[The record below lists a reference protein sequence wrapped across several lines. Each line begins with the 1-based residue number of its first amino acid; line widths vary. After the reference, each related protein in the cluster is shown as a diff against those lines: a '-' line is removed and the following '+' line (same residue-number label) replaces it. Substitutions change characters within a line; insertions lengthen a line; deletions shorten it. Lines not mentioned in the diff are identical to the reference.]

1 MAQSLGNLLVNI
13 SADTTQLIQGFN
25 RAEQAVSKTTKTM
38 SYAVKGLI
46 GAFVGLNTLDLAKNF
61 TKQMDMITEANNKLL
76 LSTKNTND
84 FITAQKELFK
94 VAQRTNQGFSETVD
108 LYSNL
113 ALSMGEMGKSQ
124 AEVIRTVET
133 VNKAIAISGSN
144 AQQSAAAVLQLGQ
157 AFGSGKLSGD
167 ELSSLTENS
176 KGLVRAIADGMGVA
190 VGQLKE
196 LGSQGKITSEVLYQA
211 LAKMASDV
219 DEKFG
224 NTNKSVA
231 QGFNNL
237 SNSVSV
243 LSGQF
248 GNAIGFGDGFADT
261 LFKISNYL
269 DTNKDDII
277 NYGILTTATISKVV
291 DNFLLLG
298 ADIKNTAELL
308 LDSVGIMAFG
318 ALKSVATVLFEITKG
333 LNDINLS
340 SDESLA
346 NAKSLLDFADKG
358 YTNFK
363 QSAVN
368 NIQDIDNAYLK
379 ANVSI
384 EDRIKLMEKEYKFQS
399 EKPKNIPLVDTSKK
413 EIEKVKQVAQV
424 KKQSLDEQAKYEL
437 EILDQLDK
445 EYQAKI
451 ENRNDLI
458 AQATQLIAD
467 PIDTINDKYMEMY
480 NVIDG
485 LFNEEQM
492 QKFFKKWQDEVDKT
506 IKKQEEYEGLGSKEW
521 ASNLKGQAKNIADV
535 SNAFED
541 INKEQKSWEKF
552 SKDNLATEKDK
563 ATHVNEQLKGYSNL
577 AGAISGMFEEGS
589 REAAVFQTAQM
600 ALALVEGTRAVLS
613 AGTGD
618 PYTAIPRMIAMGAMV
633 SSLLGNIGVA
643 FGMNTTSTTSDS
655 FSSES
660 ANIGAGSVLGD
671 TSKESESI
679 NNALSTLEDFAQPQY
694 QTLLSMNNYLE
705 TIANNIGGVTSLLIR
720 QGGFAFGE
728 GYEGFDTGFKNNIS
742 LNDITLGLMSPID
755 SIISKI
761 PVIGQVN
768 DLFGSVV
775 NSVLGGVFGKTSVSQ
790 SMTDSG
796 IYFAD
801 QLLTQAI
808 EDFNG
813 SAYQTIQTTVTK
825 KSWFSKSSSTTTNSY
840 FQALDEETE
849 RQFSLVLD
857 NLYNTV
863 LIAGQALD
871 STQSQIEN
879 SLSDFVVSIGKI
891 SLKDKTGEE
900 IQETLTAAFG
910 EIGDDIAKTAFPLLV
925 PFQQIG
931 EGMFET
937 LTRVATGMEEAEFYI
952 SRLGNAFDDLNY
964 LQIINK
970 QGDIGFEALLQSIT
984 AVEEATYPTN
994 NGLLDIVE
1002 NLDATAEELYTVYIS
1017 LDELRDRLLFLGQ
1030 VAQGLSSSMIY
1041 GAGSVEALDSG
1052 FNAFF
1057 ENFLTD
1063 SEQLTYQTQQI
1074 TDEFNKLGIA
1084 LPATKDGFKQLLQSL
1099 DLTTESGQELYG
1111 RLIIL
1116 SESFAEVADKTA
1128 ESISNL
1134 EDELKQLT
1142 STGLTEFSSGI
1153 DSIFSA
1159 LKGLK
1164 DIATSFI
1171 NSFST
1176 SSLGNT
1182 REQIIQYNKLRKEF
1196 EGMFDSTGKLN
1207 ANVTEKEAKD
1217 IYSELSRLGTSIGIS
1232 QEDLQKDLVS
1242 QFETDLSKLDM
1253 SEEIL
1258 KVDIVS
1264 GLGDLLGLNEEQIR
1278 QLQVVAKDGNISNE
1292 ELQNIGGLSKSQY
1305 LELLSLNT
1313 NGLNVTD
1320 AQIQSLTDLS
1330 SEQKAQLI
1338 KANSDGLITIQELR
1352 NANITSGQSLANLTK
1367 MDTRF
1372 ATGIKVTDA
1381 QIQSLTTV
1389 SHEQKAQ
1396 LIKANSD
1403 GLITNNE
1410 LKSINSLTQIQKDGI
1425 LDFAKNSTLFS
1436 TEETLSSLNAYMKKQ
1451 LEVLQKTQAEETE
1464 KLSKKTLTYGDYIGK
1479 QEQIDIANLL
1489 GVSYESAKPLIEQLQ
1504 ALSISKTPASDL
1516 QKIIGYTGKGDLDY
1530 DTTKANQLKLLAPYI
1545 TGVNVGNVIKG
1556 VDTNITADKAAIAKQ
1571 KAIEEEARKKA
1582 EAIALAESKLQAQ
1595 HKASQDKLAWALGHF
1610 SSSSAKQ
1617 RAIDL
1622 NALIQQGNY
1631 QGAIDLSNP
1640 DASGRSWEA
1649 GFDQIAQDA
1658 IKAQADLVKV
1668 RGYAVGAVNI
1678 PTDQIAQIHQKEM
1691 IIPATFAEG
1700 LRNGD
1705 LTLSGNMN
1713 NNLSN
1718 INFTSGIEE
1727 MFANKIEELI
1737 KYSKQTYDILDD
1749 VTRGNENLRVAQI

>member
-1 MAQSLGNLLVNI
+1 MAQNLGTLLVDI
-13 SADTTQLIQGFN
+13 KADTTQLIQGFN
-25 RAEQAVSKTTKTM
+25 RAETAVSKTTKQM

-76 LSTKNTND
+76 LATKNTQE
-84 FITAQKELFK
+84 FTTAQKELFR
-94 VAQRTNQGFSETVD
+94 VAQATNQGFSETVD

-157 AFGSGKLSGD
+157 AFGSGKLGGD

-176 KGLVRAIADGMGVA
+176 KGLVRAIAQGMGVA

-231 QGFNNL
+231 QGFTNL

-243 LSGQF
+243 LAGQF

-318 ALKSVATVLFEITKG
+318 ALKSVSGVLFEITKG

-346 NAKSLLDFADKG
+346 NAQALLDFANKG

-413 EIEKVKQVAQV
+413 EIEKVKEVTQV

-437 EILDQLDK
+437 EILDELDK

-458 AQATQLIAD
+458 TQATQLIAD

-492 QKFFKKWQDEVDKT
+492 QKFFKKWQDEVDNT

-600 ALALVEGTRAVLS
+600 ALALVEGTRAILT

-618 PYTAIPRMIAMGAMV
+618 PYTAIPRMVAMGAMV
-633 SSLLGNIGVA
+633 SSLLSNIGVA

-660 ANIGAGSVLGD
+660 ANTGIGSVLGD
-671 TSKESESI
+671 ATKESESI
-679 NNALSTLEDFAQPQY
+679 NNALSTLEDFAEPQY
-694 QTLLSMNNYLE
+694 QTLLSMNSYLE
-705 TIANNIGGVTSLLIR
+705 TIANNIGGVTSLLIQ

-728 GYEGFDTGFKNNIS
+728 GYEGFNTGFKNNIE
-742 LNDITLGLMSPID
+742 LNDITLGVMNPIN
-755 SIISKI
+755 SILSEI
-761 PVIGQVN
+761 PIVGQVN

-813 SAYQTIQTTVTK
+813 SAYQTIETTVTK
-825 KSWFSKSSSTTTNSY
+825 KSWFSKSSSTTINSY
-840 FQALDEETE
+840 FEDLDEETE

-863 LIAGQALD
+863 LVAGQALD

-879 SLSDFVVSIGKI
+879 SLSNFVVSLGKI

-910 EIGDDIAKTAFPLLV
+910 EIGDDIAKTAFPPLTA
-925 PFQQIG
+925 FQQIG

-952 SRLGNAFDDLNY
+952 SRLGNAFEDLSY

-1002 NLDATAEELYTVYIS
+1002 NLDATAEELYTVYTS

-1041 GAGSVEALDSG
+1041 GAGSVEALNSG
-1052 FNAFF
+1052 FNSFF
-1057 ENFLTD
+1057 ENFLTE

-1074 TDEFNKLGIA
+1074 TDEFNKLGLA
-1084 LPATKDGFKQLLQSL
+1084 LPTTKDSFKELLQSL
-1099 DLTTESGQELYG
+1099 DLTSESGQELYG

-1128 ESISNL
+1128 ESIANL
-1134 EDELKQLT
+1134 EDELKTLT
-1142 STGLTEFSSGI
+1142 DTAFDDFIASFEGLYNAISS
-1153 DSIFSA
+1153 
-1159 LKGLK
+1159 LK

-1171 NSFST
+1171 NSFD
-1176 SSLGNT
+1176 SSAIGST
-1182 REQIIQYNKLRKEF
+1182 REQILQYNKLRKEF
-1196 EGMFDSTGKLN
+1196 SNLFDETGMLKAGVN
-1207 ANVTEKEAKD
+1207 
-1217 IYSELSRLGTSIGIS
+1217 
-1232 QEDLQKDLVS
+1232 QEDATLLYSQLSSLGKTLGQDNEDLVS
-1242 QFETDLSKLDM
+1242 SLVGQFENDLAKLNFTKETLD
-1253 SEEIL
+1253 
-1258 KVDIVS
+1258 VNIVN
-1264 GLGDLLGLNEEQIR
+1264 GLGGLENLTEEQKTAIQVLTGTTATEDTLYSLNE
-1278 QLQVVAKDGNISNE
+1278 
-1292 ELQNIGGLSKSQY
+1292 
-1305 LELLSLNT
+1305 
-1313 NGLNVTD
+1313 
-1320 AQIQSLTDLS
+1320 
-1330 SEQKAQLI
+1330 
-1338 KANSDGLITIQELR
+1338 
-1352 NANITSGQSLANLTK
+1352 
-1367 MDTRF
+1367 
-1372 ATGIKVTDA
+1372 
-1381 QIQSLTTV
+1381 
-1389 SHEQKAQ
+1389 
-1396 LIKANSD
+1396 
-1403 GLITNNE
+1403 
-1410 LKSINSLTQIQKDGI
+1410 
-1425 LDFAKNSTLFS
+1425 
-1436 TEETLSSLNAYMKKQ
+1436 YMKKQ
-1451 LEVLQKTQAEETE
+1451 LEVLQKTQAEEITG
-1464 KLSKKTLTYGDYIGK
+1464 LSSQTFSYGDYIGK
-1479 QEQIDIANLL
+1479 QEQIDIAKKL
-1489 GVSYESAKPLIEQLQ
+1489 GVSYETAQPLVQSLQNLSISKNPTADIESLLGYSSGATSYDTTVASYLQ
-1504 ALSISKTPASDL
+1504 ALSPYLSTDVNSVISNVKAKTESNYSAE
-1516 QKIIGYTGKGDLDY
+1516 Q
-1530 DTTKANQLKLLAPYI
+1530 
-1545 TGVNVGNVIKG
+1545 
-1556 VDTNITADKAAIAKQ
+1556 
-1571 KAIEEEARKKA
+1571 ARKQAISNLTQQLYYYQGLLSDPLPNYLPITLA
-1582 EAIALAESKLQAQ
+1582 EASAISDPLWKQITTRALQDNIAMFGADWSPVRGWNGAKREEDLA
-1595 HKASQDKLAWALGHF
+1595 
-1610 SSSSAKQ
+1610 
-1617 RAIDL
+1617 
-1622 NALIQQGNY
+1622 NALNNLQQQYKNAEYAQY
-1631 QGAIDLSNP
+1631 QPIIDSLNS
-1640 DASGRSWEA
+1640 
-1649 GFDQIAQDA
+1649 QIST
-1658 IKAQADLVKV
+1658 LN
-1668 RGYAVGAVNI
+1668 GYAVGAVNI
-1678 PTDQIAQIHQKEM
+1678 PHDQIAQIHQNEM

-1705 LTLSGNMN
+1705 LTLSGNMTP
-1713 NNLSN
+1713 NLAN
-1718 INFTSGIEE
+1718 IDLMGGVKEILSDIFKSIDEYP
-1727 MFANKIEELI
+1727 KR
-1737 KYSKQTYDILDD
+1737 TYDILDD
-1749 VTRGNENLRVAQI
+1749 VINGKSTMRVQTV